1 VTRSRWTPLTDS
13 ARICEGFGMG
23 YETEPRRVEVER
35 VAPSRFELV
44 NSRGTR
50 ISIGTSDG
58 DDFTPVE
65 LLLGAIGGCAAID
78 VDIITSRRAEPT
90 SFTASVSGRKIRNE
104 DGNQLD
110 DIELTFRVAFPHGDA
125 GDAARDVLPRAVQRS
140 HDQLCTVSRTV
151 ELGAVVAVAIADPGT

>member
-1 VTRSRWTPLTDS
+1 
-13 ARICEGFGMG
+13 MG
-23 YETEPRRVEVER
+23 HEFEPRRVDVER
-35 VAPSRFELV
+35 VGPSRFELV

-65 LLLGAIGGCAAID
+65 LLLGAIGGCSAID
-78 VDIITSRRAEPT
+78 VDILTTRRSEPT
-90 SFTASVSGRKIRNE
+90 SFSATVTGRRIRND

-110 DIELTFRVAFPHGDA
+110 DIELTFRVAFPPGA
-125 GDAARDVLPRAVQRS
+125 GGDAARDVLPKAVQRS

-151 ELGAVVAVAIADPGT
+151 ELGAEVAVVVEET

>member
-1 VTRSRWTPLTDS
+1 
-13 ARICEGFGMG
+13 MG
-23 YETEPRRVEVER
+23 HEFEPRRVDVER
-35 VAPSRFELV
+35 VGPSRFALV

-65 LLLGAIGGCAAID
+65 LLLGAIGGCSAID
-78 VDIITSRRAEPT
+78 VDILTTRRSEPT
-90 SFTASVSGRKIRNE
+90 SFTATVTGRKIRND

-110 DIELTFRVAFPHGDA
+110 DIELTFRVAFPPGAA
-125 GDAARDVLPRAVQRS
+125 GDAARDVLPKAVQRS

-151 ELGAVVAVAIADPGT
+151 ELGAEVAVVVEET

>member
-1 VTRSRWTPLTDS
+1 
-13 ARICEGFGMG
+13 MG
-23 YETEPRRVEVER
+23 HEFETRRVDVER
-35 VAPSRFELV
+35 VGPSRFALV

-65 LLLGAIGGCAAID
+65 LLLGAIGGCSAID
-78 VDIITSRRAEPT
+78 VDILTTRRSEPT
-90 SFTASVSGRKIRNE
+90 SFTATVTGRKIRND

-110 DIELTFRVAFPHGDA
+110 DIELTFRVAFPPGDA
-125 GDAARDVLPRAVQRS
+125 GDAARDVLPKAVQRS

-151 ELGAVVAVAIADPGT
+151 ELGAEVTVVVEET

>member
-1 VTRSRWTPLTDS
+1 
-13 ARICEGFGMG
+13 MG
-23 YETEPRRVEVER
+23 HEFEPRRVDVER
-35 VAPSRFELV
+35 VGPSRFELV

-65 LLLGAIGGCAAID
+65 LLLGAIGGCSAID
-78 VDIITSRRAEPT
+78 VDILTTRRSEPT
-90 SFTASVSGRKIRNE
+90 SFSATVTGRRIRND

-110 DIELTFRVAFPHGDA
+110 DIELTFRVAFPPGA
-125 GDAARDVLPRAVQRS
+125 GGDAARDVLPRAVQRS

-151 ELGAVVAVAIADPGT
+151 ELGAEVAVVVEET

>member
-1 VTRSRWTPLTDS
+1 
-13 ARICEGFGMG
+13 MG
-23 YETEPRRVEVER
+23 HEFEPRRVDVER
-35 VAPSRFELV
+35 VGPSRFELV

-65 LLLGAIGGCAAID
+65 LLLGAIGGCSAID
-78 VDIITSRRAEPT
+78 VDVLTTRRSEPT
-90 SFTASVSGRKIRNE
+90 SFSATVTGRRIRND

-110 DIELTFRVAFPHGDA
+110 DIELTFRVAFPPGA
-125 GDAARDVLPRAVQRS
+125 GGDAARDVLPRAVQRS

-151 ELGAVVAVAIADPGT
+151 ELGAEVAVVVEET

>member
-1 VTRSRWTPLTDS
+1 
-13 ARICEGFGMG
+13 MG
-23 YETEPRRVEVER
+23 HEFEPRRVDVER
-35 VAPSRFELV
+35 VGPSRFELV

-65 LLLGAIGGCAAID
+65 LLLGAIGGCSAID
-78 VDIITSRRAEPT
+78 VDILTTRRSEPT
-90 SFTASVSGRKIRNE
+90 SFTATVTGRKIRND

-110 DIELTFRVAFPHGDA
+110 DIELTFRVAFPPGDA
-125 GDAARDVLPRAVQRS
+125 GDAARDVLPKAVQRS

-151 ELGAVVAVAIADPGT
+151 ELGAEVAVVVEET

>member
-1 VTRSRWTPLTDS
+1 
-13 ARICEGFGMG
+13 MG
-23 YETEPRRVEVER
+23 HEFETRRVDVER
-35 VAPSRFELV
+35 VGPSRFALV

-65 LLLGAIGGCAAID
+65 LLLGAIGGCSAID
-78 VDIITSRRAEPT
+78 VDILTTRRSEPT
-90 SFTASVSGRKIRNE
+90 SFTATVTGRKIRND

-110 DIELTFRVAFPHGDA
+110 DIELTFRVAFPPGDA
-125 GDAARDVLPRAVQRS
+125 GDAARDVLPKAVQRS

-151 ELGAVVAVAIADPGT
+151 ELGAEVAVVVEET